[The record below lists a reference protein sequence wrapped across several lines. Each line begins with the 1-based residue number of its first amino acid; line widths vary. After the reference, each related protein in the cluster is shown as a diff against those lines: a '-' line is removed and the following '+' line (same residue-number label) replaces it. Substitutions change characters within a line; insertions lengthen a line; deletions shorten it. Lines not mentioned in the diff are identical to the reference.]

1 MCRTTQELRAALAV
15 NPASS
20 LGLVPTMGALHQGH
34 GRLIERA
41 VAGNDVTVASVFVN
55 PLQFAHNGDC
65 EDYRRYPRQPEEDV
79 RFLSEHGVDIVFM
92 PSVAEMYPDGEPLI
106 WVRTG
111 EMGSRLEGASRPG
124 HFDGV
129 ATVVSKLF
137 HLVSPTRA
145 YFGQKDAQQVTIIHR
160 LVADL
165 NLNVQIVEVPIARDQ
180 DGLAE
185 SSRNQRLS
193 PEARH
198 HALAL
203 SRALFRLVERV
214 ERGQPLD
221 LDGARKALA
230 QAPGVDLDYLVVV
243 DPRSLEPLSAEA
255 LTRPLEKPALALVAA
270 VVSGVRLI
278 DNARLPGGS
287 STPA

>member
-1 MCRTTQELRAALAV
+1 MTILCRTTQELREALAA
-15 NPASS
+15 NAAASPAAS

-34 GRLIERA
+34 GRLLERA
-41 VAGNDVTVASVFVN
+41 VADNDVVVASVFVN
-55 PLQFAHNGDC
+55 PLQFADNGDC

-92 PSVAEMYPDGEPLI
+92 PSVEEMYPGGEPLI

-111 EMGSRLEGASRPG
+111 AMGSRLEGASRPG

-129 ATVVSKLF
+129 STVVSKLF
-137 HLVSPTRA
+137 HLVAPTRA
-145 YFGQKDAQQVTIIHR
+145 YFGQKDAQQVAIVRR
-160 LVADL
+160 LVNDL
-165 NLNVQIVEVPIARDQ
+165 NFSVEIVEVPIARAA

-203 SRALFRLVERV
+203 SRTLFGLAERV
-214 ERGQPLD
+214 DQGMALD
-221 LDGARKALA
+221 LPGARQELA

-243 DPRSLEPLSAEA
+243 DPRSLEPLSEEA
-255 LTRPLEKPALALVAA
+255 LSRPLDTPALALVAA
-270 VVSGVRLI
+270 TVGGVRLI
-278 DNARLPGGS
+278 DNTGL
-287 STPA
+287 